1 MAISQHCHI
10 IYQQLHYHSIIT
22 AISNKP
28 SWRYPQVSLPP
39 AHPLRHQPSNKAR
52 EAHVT
57 ELHVALPRAKA
68 AKGAP
73 KKLGDVNLGET
84 QTPHEY
90 HVGAIM
96 IISIKPATNDI

>member
-1 MAISQHCHI
+1 MALHGYITALSHHISTITLSQHYHGYI
-10 IYQQLHYHSIIT
+10 QQTIM
-22 AISNKP
+22 A
-28 SWRYPQVSLPP
+28 VSPGVLPP

-73 KKLGDVNLGET
+73 KNWV
-84 QTPHEY
+84 
-90 HVGAIM
+90 M
-96 IISIKPATNDI
+96 

>member
-1 MAISQHCHI
+1 MAIPQHCHI
-10 IYQQLHYHSIIT
+10 IYQQLHYHSITT

-28 SWRYPQVSLPP
+28 SW
-39 AHPLRHQPSNKAR
+39 LRHQPSNKAR

-73 KKLGDVNLGET
+73 ILGDVNLGKT
-84 QTPHEY
+84 QPPMNTMW
-90 HVGAIM
+90 VL
-96 IISIKPATNDI
+96 

>member
-1 MAISQHCHI
+1 MALHGYTTALSHHISTITLSQHYHGYIQQTILAIS
-10 IYQQLHYHSIIT
+10 
-22 AISNKP
+22 P
-28 SWRYPQVSLPP
+28 DVLPLA

-73 KKLGDVNLGET
+73 ILGDVNLGKT
-84 QTPHEY
+84 QPPMNTMW
-90 HVGAIM
+90 VL
-96 IISIKPATNDI
+96 